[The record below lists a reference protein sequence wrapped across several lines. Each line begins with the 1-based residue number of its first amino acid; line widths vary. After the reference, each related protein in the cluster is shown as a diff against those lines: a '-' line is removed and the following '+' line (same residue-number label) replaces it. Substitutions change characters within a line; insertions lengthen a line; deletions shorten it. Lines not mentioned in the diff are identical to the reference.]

1 TSLPSLLI
9 YIFERRV
16 SHPSTNRSIY
26 RPSSTGAICTHARRR
41 SIEMATSSSGNTTV
55 TLRSS
60 DGEEFV
66 VQADTIA
73 AASVLIKNML
83 EEGCAAGAIPLTQVT
98 GRILARVV
106 DYCNRHYADA
116 DAAAYVVKTT
126 FSSGDPDLDRFDTDF
141 VSGVD
146 QDTLFD
152 LLLAAN
158 YLEVQG
164 LLDLACKTVADQ
176 MRGKTVEGMRAHFN
190 ILNDYTKEEEAQV
203 RSEVAWAFE

>member
-1 TSLPSLLI
+1 
-9 YIFERRV
+9 
-16 SHPSTNRSIY
+16 
-26 RPSSTGAICTHARRR
+26 
-41 SIEMATSSSGNTTV
+41 MASSSDNTTV
-55 TLRSS
+55 TLRSD

-83 EEGCAAGAIPLTQVT
+83 EDGCAAGVIPLTQVT

-116 DAAAYVVKTT
+116 DAATT
-126 FSSGDPDLDRFDTDF
+126 FSSGDPELDRFDTDF
-141 VSGVD
+141 VSGID

-190 ILNDYTKEEEAQV
+190 IVNDYTKEEEAQV

>member
-1 TSLPSLLI
+1 
-9 YIFERRV
+9 
-16 SHPSTNRSIY
+16 
-26 RPSSTGAICTHARRR
+26 
-41 SIEMATSSSGNTTV
+41 MASSSDNTTTV

-83 EEGCAAGAIPLTQVT
+83 EDGCAAGAIPLTQVT

-106 DYCNRHYADA
+106 DYCKRHYGDSDA

-126 FSSGDPDLDRFDTDF
+126 FSSGYPDLDRFDTDF

-190 ILNDYTKEEEAQV
+190 IVNDYTKEEEAEV
-203 RSEVAWAFE
+203 RSEQAWAFE